1 MYTNIIINMY
11 NLFSKSKVGTQNHLN
26 IPGKFVK

>member
-11 NLFSKSKVGTQNHLN
+11 NLFSKSKVGTQNYLN